1 MDGYGAQL
9 GLVLALVLVNAVF
22 SGSEIALIT
31 LRESQVRRLAGRGAG
46 GRAVARLARD
56 PNRYLATIQIGITL
70 AGFLASAA
78 AAVSLAGPLVEPLG
92 FLGSAAGPV
101 SVVLVTVA
109 LTFVTLVLG
118 ELAPKRVAMQ
128 RAETWALAVSRPLDL
143 MATLSRPVVW
153 LLSASTNLL
162 VRMTGGDPAAARE
175 EVSEEELRDMLA
187 SQRDITQEQRTIITG
202 AFEIDD
208 RRLREVVVPRGE
220 VFSIPEET
228 PAADAVR
235 MLADHGHSRAPI
247 VSGAG
252 LDQVLGVVHWSDLV
266 RGSGSLREVAREP
279 MLLPDSLVVSQAL
292 QRMTAER
299 AQLAVV
305 VNETGWIEGI
315 VSLEDLLE
323 EIVGEIYDET
333 DTDVRAARWHEDGSM
348 TLPGTYPVH
357 DLADLGLETTA
368 PPEGDYVTVAGMI
381 LAVLEHIP
389 REPGERV
396 DFGGWTA
403 EVAEADGRA
412 ITEVRAL
419 PAAGGAGEEPRTRPP
434 GGPEPV

>member
-1 MDGYGAQL
+1 MDSYGVQL
-9 GLVLALVLVNAVF
+9 GLVLALVLVNALF

-31 LRESQVRRLAGRGAG
+31 LREGQVKHLAARGAG
-46 GRAVARLARD
+46 GRAVARLAGD

-70 AGFLASAA
+70 AGFLASAT
-78 AAVSLAGPLVEPLG
+78 AAVSLARPLVEPLG
-92 FLGSAAGPV
+92 FLGAAAAPV
-101 SVVLVTVA
+101 SVVLVTVV

-153 LLSASTNLL
+153 LLSASTDLL
-162 VRMTGGDPAAARE
+162 VRLTGGDPAAARE
-175 EVSEEELRDMLA
+175 EIPEEELRDMLA
-187 SQRDITQEQRTIITG
+187 SQRGITQEQRTIITG

-208 RRLREVVVPRGE
+208 RRLRQVVVPRGE
-220 VFSIPEET
+220 VFTVPAGT
-228 PAADAVR
+228 PTDDALR
-235 MLADHGHSRAPI
+235 MLAEHGHSRAP
-247 VSGAG
+247 VVAEGD
-252 LDQVLGVVHWSDLV
+252 LDEVLGVVHWSDLV
-266 RGSGSLREVAREP
+266 RGAGSVREVAREP
-279 MLLPDSLVVSQAL
+279 MLLPDSLMVSLAL
-292 QRMTAER
+292 ERMTEER

-305 VNETGWIEGI
+305 VNEMGWIEGI

-333 DTDVRAARWHEDGSM
+333 DTDVRVVRRHEDGSM

-357 DLADLGLETTA
+357 DLSDLDLDLPD
-368 PPEGDYVTVAGMI
+368 PPEGDYVTVAGLI

-389 REPGERV
+389 QRAGERV

-403 EVAEADGRA
+403 EVAETNGRT
-412 ITEVRAL
+412 ITEVLVR
-419 PAAGGAGEEPRTRPP
+419 PKPEEPPS
-434 GGPEPV
+434 